1 MKKLLLNRKSL
12 KLAFLW
18 MLFFANV
25 GWSQTVFQETFGTTA
40 VTAANNYA
48 GGTSTPTI
56 NYITNTSGY
65 SAVGLDASNNG
76 FLNFMPNTGT
86 GANRVSVVGVL
97 PTGSGL
103 NGVMHSNTN
112 LVTWTVNM
120 KSSRLSTNAF
130 SSSTGYPANKYFDAV
145 VLCATNGNLISNMSS
160 PGTGYAIVVQKSSNN
175 SVSGKASINLIKFSN
190 GIGDVV
196 NEASVVTRLIE
207 SPELAQIPSATTP
220 NNLSVKVTYNSSID
234 LWELSYRE
242 DAGTIFVDAATG
254 SLTLGGTA
262 TDVPTT
268 SSMTN
273 FGYVVGLQSST
284 NVAGSYQYDNFKIA
298 LSPLP
303 AYTAPPV
310 VERRQSLNSSL
321 NPTVANLVATG
332 TNLKWYTTL
341 TGGSQ
346 LADTTPLS
354 YTNYYVSQT
363 VNSTESTRVGTQV
376 FVGDTALK
384 TLPLYENFGAYNV
397 ADKLILMN
405 NGVSTAVATNNGVG
419 LGSWSIIP
427 SSNITDDVTIA
438 VSPAWATSILPAS
451 TGNAI
456 TFAGSGIDP
465 ELHFTTTTS
474 GSLYSSF
481 VFTATDA
488 TSALV
493 ASTTTDP
500 NYSTPIGFYSFISQ
514 SINSGSGAVSTS
526 YASSVMIRKN
536 IGTGKFN
543 LGLSKSSS
551 PSECVWSPTEY
562 DFGSEHVIVI
572 SYENIGDANALN
584 QVSNLWVDPTTTTQT
599 AATLSQNNPATSIS
613 KDHLDGIKLV
623 QASSASTPLIVM
635 DEIRVADNWG
645 QAIGGA
651 STFVALPVVE
661 SRQAFNSNTN
671 PTVAN
676 LVAVGTDLK
685 WYNSFIGGT
694 PLADSTPLNYANYY
708 VSQTVN
714 GSESPR
720 VGTQVFVGDIALK
733 TLPLYENFG
742 AYNVADKL
750 ILMNNGVSTAVA
762 TNNGVGLGSWS
773 IIPSSNIT
781 DDVTIAVSPAWATSI
796 LPASTGNAITFA
808 GSGIDPELHFTPTTS
823 GSLYSS
829 FVFNV
834 ADASTIVASTTTNPN
849 YSTPTGFYSFLSE
862 SINSGSGSVST
873 EYSSSI
879 MFRKNIAT
887 GKFNLGL
894 SKSSSATECV
904 WSPTEYDFGSEHVI
918 VISYENI
925 GVTNTLNQISNL
937 WIDPT
942 TTAQPAATLSQNNPA
957 TPVSRTHIDR
967 IKIAQA
973 SSSSTPLL
981 VIDEIRVAN
990 NWGEAIGGASTFAV
1004 LPTVE
1009 SRQAFN
1015 SNTNPTV
1022 ADLVATGTNLQWYTA
1037 STGGSALV
1045 STTPLTYDKYY
1056 VSQTN
1061 NGIESNRV
1069 GTEVFVGDTALK
1081 TLPFYESFGDYHVL
1095 DKLILMNNNSSALL
1109 ATNNGV
1115 GLGSWSITP
1124 SSNITDDVTIVDS
1137 PLWDILPAATGN
1149 AISFVGSG
1157 IDPELRF
1164 TSTTS
1169 GSLYSS
1175 FVFKATDTS
1184 SIVAST
1190 TDPNYS
1196 TPTGFYS
1203 FLSENVDSVSGLVT
1217 TSYASDVMFRKN
1229 MVTGKFNL
1237 GLSKSNSGTECVW
1250 SPTEYDFNNQH
1261 VIVIS
1266 YENIADADTLNQVSN
1281 LWIDPMTNSQP
1292 ATLSQN
1298 NPTTPV
1304 GRDNLGGIKLVQASS
1319 SSTPLFVIDEI
1330 RVGTNFADAYLEYI
1344 LGTNNVMNVSEF
1356 KMYPNP
1362 VSNGKLFITS
1372 STDLEKQVTIY
1383 NTLGQQVLQ
1392 TKTITE
1398 AINVSNLSK
1407 GTYFVKIT
1415 EEGNS
1420 VTKKLIVQ

>member
-1 MKKLLLNRKSL
+1 MKKSLLNLKPL

-18 MLFFANV
+18 MLFFTNV

-40 VTAANNYA
+40 VTAANSYS
-48 GGTSTPTI
+48 GGTSTPSV
-56 NYITNTSGY
+56 NYTTNVAGY
-65 SAVGLDASNNG
+65 SAVGLDTNNNG

-97 PTGSGL
+97 PNGSGL
-103 NGVMHSNTN
+103 NGVLHSNTN

-145 VLCATNGNLISNMSS
+145 VLCTTNGNLISNMSS

-262 TDVPTT
+262 TDVPT
-268 SSMTN
+268 SSPMTN

-284 NVAGSYQYDNFKIA
+284 SVGNSYQFDNFKIS

-310 VERRQSLNSSL
+310 VERRQALNSSL

-346 LADTTPLS
+346 LVDTTPLS

-363 VNSTESTRVGTQV
+363 VNGTESTRVGTQV

-438 VSPAWATSILPAS
+438 VSPSWAPSILPA
-451 TGNAI
+451 TVGNAI

-572 SYENIGDANALN
+572 SYENIG
-584 QVSNLWVDPTTTTQT
+584 
-599 AATLSQNNPATSIS
+599 
-613 KDHLDGIKLV
+613 
-623 QASSASTPLIVM
+623 
-635 DEIRVADNWG
+635 
-645 QAIGGA
+645 
-651 STFVALPVVE
+651 
-661 SRQAFNSNTN
+661 
-671 PTVAN
+671 
-676 LVAVGTDLK
+676 
-685 WYNSFIGGT
+685 
-694 PLADSTPLNYANYY
+694 
-708 VSQTVN
+708 
-714 GSESPR
+714 
-720 VGTQVFVGDIALK
+720 
-733 TLPLYENFG
+733 
-742 AYNVADKL
+742 
-750 ILMNNGVSTAVA
+750 
-762 TNNGVGLGSWS
+762 
-773 IIPSSNIT
+773 
-781 DDVTIAVSPAWATSI
+781 
-796 LPASTGNAITFA
+796 
-808 GSGIDPELHFTPTTS
+808 
-823 GSLYSS
+823 
-829 FVFNV
+829 
-834 ADASTIVASTTTNPN
+834 
-849 YSTPTGFYSFLSE
+849 
-862 SINSGSGSVST
+862 
-873 EYSSSI
+873 
-879 MFRKNIAT
+879 
-887 GKFNLGL
+887 
-894 SKSSSATECV
+894 
-904 WSPTEYDFGSEHVI
+904 
-918 VISYENI
+918 
-925 GVTNTLNQISNL
+925 VTNTLNQISNL

-942 TTAQPAATLSQNNPA
+942 TTVQPAATLSQNNPA

-973 SSSSTPLL
+973 SSTSTPLL

-1022 ADLVATGTNLQWYTA
+1022 ADLVASGTNLQWYTA
-1037 STGGSALV
+1037 PTGGSALV
-1045 STTPLTYDKYY
+1045 NTTPLTYAKYY

-1061 NGIESNRV
+1061 NEIESNRV

-1124 SSNITDDVTIVDS
+1124 GNNITDDVTIVDS

-1149 AISFVGSG
+1149 SISFAGSG
-1157 IDPELRF
+1157 IDPELKF

-1190 TDPNYS
+1190 TTDPNYS

-1203 FLSENVDSVSGLVT
+1203 FLSENVDSVTSLVT

-1250 SPTEYDFNNQH
+1250 SPTEYDFNKQH

-1266 YENIADADTLNQVSN
+1266 YENIGDADTLNQVSN
-1281 LWIDPMTNSQP
+1281 LWIDPTSSSQ
-1292 ATLSQN
+1292 AASLSQN
-1298 NPTTPV
+1298 NPATPV

-1319 SSTPLFVIDEI
+1319 TSTPLMVIDEI
-1330 RVGTNFADAYLEYI
+1330 RVGTNFADAYLETT
-1344 LGTNNVMNVSEF
+1344 LGTNNIMNVSEF

-1392 TKTITE
+1392 TKITTE

-1420 VTKKLIVQ
+1420 VTKKLIIQ